1 MTCREA
7 TAVVDPYLDGELD
20 VRETAWLDAHIATC
34 DACAQLVERHRR
46 WSRVVQ
52 QAPRFQA
59 PTGLADRIRAAIAQ
73 GGADAS
79 SESGGAVNSIE
90 GAQVRVLVPAS
101 GLGPTGTPSLPQSQ
115 TRSVPEHPSP
125 ATVAGRRF
133 TLTWPTWL
141 ATAAA
146 LLLVASITLSLWI
159 LRGNSGGVDSDLV
172 VRDVVSSH
180 IRSLMAQHL
189 TDVPSSDRHTVKPWF
204 AGKVPYALTVPDL
217 GANGFTLEGGRLDYV
232 AGRTVAALVY
242 RRHQHV
248 INAFV
253 WPLAPGDR
261 PATETRTREGYEAV
275 SWTAHEQQFWVV
287 SDLNDAELRQF
298 VSLMQRAE

>member
-7 TAVVDPYLDGELD
+7 AAVVDPYLDGELD

-59 PTGLADRIRAAIAQ
+59 PTGLADRIRAAIVPGVEA
-73 GGADAS
+73 AS
-79 SESGGAVNSIE
+79 NESGGRVDSSE
-90 GAQVRVLVPAS
+90 GAQAQVPVLRLEPRHATSVA
-101 GLGPTGTPSLPQSQ
+101 QSQ
-115 TRSVPEHPSP
+115 TRSVPEQQASP
-125 ATVAGRRF
+125 GTVAGRRF
-133 TLTWPTWL
+133 TPTWPTWL
-141 ATAAA
+141 AAAAA
-146 LLLVASITLSLWI
+146 LLLVASMTLSLWV
-159 LRGNSGGVDSDLV
+159 LRGNTRGVDGDLV

-261 PATETRTREGYEAV
+261 PMTETRTREGYEAL
-275 SWTAHEQQFWVV
+275 SWTAHEQQFWAV
-287 SDLNDAELRQF
+287 SDVNEADLRQF